1 MAAHGAQDS
10 QQAAP
15 SPAESPV
22 PLLQIAQLLL
32 KTRAFCWAWRR
43 SDLLE
48 AVPKMANIQPA
59 AKAPLELKPPE
70 KVTCKDGGEPKL
82 QWTRR
87 LIRKI
92 RTERLLRARTEVPPH
107 RRPAQ
112 FVEPLQKLDLLR
124 GAPEHFELAAS
135 HIWVGKEG
143 LQGLSLWTEGK
154 KRL

>member
-70 KVTCKDGGEPKL
+70 KVTCKDGGEPAEGEAAVDEKADL
-82 QWTRR
+82 KVRR
-87 LIRKI
+87 GC
-92 RTERLLRARTEVPPH
+92 
-107 RRPAQ
+107 RR
-112 FVEPLQKLDLLR
+112 
-124 GAPEHFELAAS
+124 
-135 HIWVGKEG
+135 VGKSTQTWILG
-143 LQGLSLWTEGK
+143 PTCN
-154 KRL
+154 RF